1 MPLSEEIAERLLTSV
16 IDGHFPPGAALPPEG
31 VLAEEYGASRLTVR
45 EAVKVLR
52 SQNVVRI
59 HRGRG
64 TYVNAPDQWTALEP
78 MIRAAAGS
86 PTSDSNSRSP
96 MGSSVSEKLI
106 EARELIEVGAARLAA
121 SRRGETDLAELA
133 TALDDMRAA
142 ADAADTDAFVHAD
155 IAFHQV
161 IMRASGNAFV
171 PLLFEPFGRLLTD
184 ARRETSAVPEIRRNA
199 LAHHEA
205 LLEAL
210 RAGDPDRAGRAMEGH
225 IAQTATDLRTH
236 VLGAD
241 DGTEG
246 T

>member
-52 SQNVVRI
+52 SQNVVRVD
-59 HRGRG
+59 RGRG

-78 MIRAAAGS
+78 MIRAAATSPISGS
-86 PTSDSNSRSP
+86 HS
-96 MGSSVSEKLI
+96 GSSVSEELI

-121 SRRGETDLAELA
+121 SRRGESDLAELA
-133 TALDDMRAA
+133 AALDKMRTA
-142 ADAADTDAFVHAD
+142 ADAEDTDAFVHAD

-205 LLEAL
+205 LLGAL

-225 IAQTATDLRTH
+225 IAQTAADLRTH
-236 VLGAD
+236 VLGA
-241 DGTEG
+241 EG
-246 T
+246 TRGADRA